1 MYGTPKPGEWLAK
14 ENGGGQDRGMVNLF
28 KILLL
33 LGLGYALV
41 VGLMFVT
48 QDRLVYMPSSTIS
61 GTPERVG
68 LDYEDVHLTAED
80 GVRLHGW
87 FLPGPN
93 DDSPVL
99 LFLHGNAGNI
109 GHRLHSLQQFHEL
122 GMAVLI
128 IDYRGYGRS
137 AGRPDEQGT
146 YADARAAWRYLV
158 EERAFPSEAV
168 VLFGRSLGAAV
179 AADLATEVQ
188 PGAVILES
196 AFTSAADLGARHY
209 PWLPVRAL
217 LRHQYDALDRV
228 ERIKAPILLA
238 HSREDEIVPFSH
250 TERLQAV
257 APDARVLEMQGGHN
271 DGFLATGEAYIEG
284 LRTFLQEAGLS
295 LASP

>member
-1 MYGTPKPGEWLAK
+1 
-14 ENGGGQDRGMVNLF
+14 MVNLF

-93 DDSPVL
+93 DDSPAL

>member
-1 MYGTPKPGEWLAK
+1 
-14 ENGGGQDRGMVNLF
+14 MVNLV

-87 FLPGPN
+87 FLPEPN

-146 YADARAAWRYLV
+146 YADARAAWHYLV

>member
-1 MYGTPKPGEWLAK
+1 
-14 ENGGGQDRGMVNLF
+14 MVNLF